1 VDRTE
6 GAGQTDEE
14 RSNEAIKNMKTNL
27 ALIGYMGTGKT
38 AVGQALA
45 KKLGLKFLE
54 LDWLIEK
61 QAGKKIAEI
70 FREKGEI
77 AFRELEIEA
86 TKKIAGEKHCVIACG
101 GGIVLNKINIDRLRE
116 SAVMVYL
123 TASPGTI
130 LKRVA
135 GEKGQRPLLAV
146 ADQLKTITDML
157 KFRKPF
163 YERSAD
169 ITINTSKMGIAAVA
183 EEIIGKLK
191 EDESFNFKK

>member
-1 VDRTE
+1 
-6 GAGQTDEE
+6 
-14 RSNEAIKNMKTNL
+14 MKTNI

-45 KKLGLKFLE
+45 RKLGMKFIE
-54 LDWLIEK
+54 LDRLIEE

-70 FREKGEI
+70 FRAQDET

-86 TKKIAGEKHCVIACG
+86 TRQIAGEKNAVIACG

-116 SAVMVYL
+116 DAIMVYL
-123 TASPGTI
+123 TASPQTI

-146 ADQLKTITDML
+146 NDQLKTVTDML
-157 KFRKPF
+157 KFRKPY

-169 ITINTSKMGIAAVA
+169 ITINTSRKNIETVA
-183 EEIIGKLK
+183 QEIIRKLK

>member
-1 VDRTE
+1 
-6 GAGQTDEE
+6 
-14 RSNEAIKNMKTNL
+14 
-27 ALIGYMGTGKT
+27 MGTGKT

-45 KKLGLKFLE
+45 KKLGMKFLE
-54 LDWLIEK
+54 LDRLIEE

-70 FREKGEI
+70 FRAQDET
-77 AFRELEIEA
+77 AFRELEIA
-86 TKKIAGEKHCVIACG
+86 AVKRVAGETHCVIACG

-116 SAVMVYL
+116 GSVMVCL
-123 TASPGTI
+123 TASPATI

-146 ADQLKTITDML
+146 DDQLRTITDML
-157 KFRKPF
+157 KFRKPY

-169 ITINTSKMGIAAVA
+169 ITVNTTRLGIDAATK
-183 EEIIGKLK
+183 EIIRKLK

>member
-1 VDRTE
+1 
-6 GAGQTDEE
+6 
-14 RSNEAIKNMKTNL
+14 MKTNI

-45 KKLGLKFLE
+45 EKLGMKFIE
-54 LDWLIEK
+54 LDRLIEER
-61 QAGKKIAEI
+61 AGKKIAEI
-70 FREKGEI
+70 FRTQDET

-86 TKKIAGEKHCVIACG
+86 TKRAARETHSVIAGG

-130 LKRVA
+130 LKRVS

-146 ADQLKTITDML
+146 DDQLKTITDML

-169 ITINTSKMGIAAVA
+169 ITVNTSRLSIDGAVEEIIGKLSIDGRA
-183 EEIIGKLK
+183 EEIIGKLR
-191 EDESFNFKK
+191 ENESFNFKK

>member
-1 VDRTE
+1 
-6 GAGQTDEE
+6 
-14 RSNEAIKNMKTNL
+14 MKTNI

-45 KKLGLKFLE
+45 RKLGMKFIE
-54 LDWLIEK
+54 LDRLIEE

-70 FREKGEI
+70 FRTQDET

-86 TKKIAGEKHCVIACG
+86 TRQIAGEKNAVIACG

-116 SAVMVYL
+116 DAIMVYL
-123 TASPGTI
+123 TASPQTI

-146 ADQLKTITDML
+146 DDQLKTITDML
-157 KFRKPF
+157 KFRKPY

-169 ITINTSKMGIAAVA
+169 ITVNTSRLSIDGAA
-183 EEIIGKLK
+183 EEIIRKLGL
-191 EDESFNFKK
+191 KKKND